1 MLSFQM
7 VNVDDEHRGCLS
19 ITSFLIILSRNLM
32 MRYFGW
38 SEKLSTDMRILYGL
52 SSCNRSLTLRKLLC
66 EDMAP

>member
-1 MLSFQM
+1 MRVEWRVLQR
-7 VNVDDEHRGCLS
+7 HAGTR
-19 ITSFLIILSRNLM
+19 FLIFLSRNLM
-32 MRYFGW
+32 MRYLGW